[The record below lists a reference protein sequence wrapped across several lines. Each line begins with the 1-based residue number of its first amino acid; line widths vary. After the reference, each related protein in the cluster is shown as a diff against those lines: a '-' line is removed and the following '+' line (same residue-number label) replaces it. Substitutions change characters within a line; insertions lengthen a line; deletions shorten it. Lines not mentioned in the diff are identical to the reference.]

1 LLIEFKSIS
10 VEYHVISTSVTGTV
24 PGGDPKILQGN
35 SRLPEIQSSKIIN
48 VEGYMLKNTGQDQS
62 KY

>member
-24 PGGDPKILQGN
+24 PGEDPKILQGN